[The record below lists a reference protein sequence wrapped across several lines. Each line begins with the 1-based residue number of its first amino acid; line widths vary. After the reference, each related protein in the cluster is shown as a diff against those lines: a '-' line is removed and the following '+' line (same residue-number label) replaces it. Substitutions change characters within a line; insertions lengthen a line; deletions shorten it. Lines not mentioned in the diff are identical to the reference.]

1 MCQTYVI
8 VGIDLNLASVAV
20 CGVLAKDLDLQR
32 SLEVNEHSHVPDI
45 LAADLTLASASRTE
59 TGSKALKSRKISQRE
74 NKQVGNTTSIEENT
88 ELLLRQTEPNN

>member
-1 MCQTYVI
+1 MPIKMKRRFPIMCQTYVI

-32 SLEVNEHSHVPDI
+32 SLEVDEHSHVPDI

-59 TGSKALKSRKISQRE
+59 TGSKAFKSRKISQRE
-74 NKQVGNTTSIEENT
+74 NK
-88 ELLLRQTEPNN
+88 